1 MQSAQYVWEKSI
13 IELKKQMTTPSFDT
27 WISPIEPLCIRDNS
41 LVLLA
46 QNSIAKN
53 TLINIYTAT
62 VTNAVNKANEMS
74 LTISFV
80 DPSEAREYRPEQEAF
95 SSSVSPS
102 SLREMQLNP
111 KYTFD
116 TFVIGNSNSFA
127 HAAAKAVADNPSS
140 AYNPLFIYGG
150 VGLGKTHLMHAIGNH
165 IRSTKPKAK
174 IIYVT
179 SEAFMNEMILAIQ
192 ENKNAQ
198 FRNKYRSV
206 DVLMV
211 DDIQFISTRVGL
223 QEEFFNTFNALHTN
237 GRQIILSSDKPPM
250 EMQTLE
256 VRLRSRFEG
265 GLIADIQPPDIETR
279 AAILRKKVM
288 LENISIDEKVITF
301 IAEKVNSNIR
311 QLEGSLNRVIAYSNL
326 TKRPIDTVLADTALR
341 DILPGFE
348 NRRITI
354 ELIQQVVADYYSISL
369 DSLLSQRRTME
380 ITYPRQI
387 AMYLCKEMTESSLK
401 SIGRSFGGRD
411 HTTVISACRKI
422 ASDLEKDENLSVTV
436 EDLQKRIKK

>member
-27 WISPIEPLCIRDNS
+27 WISPIEPLCIRDNA

-53 TLINIYTAT
+53 TLINIYTTT

-80 DPSEAREYRPEQEAF
+80 DPNEAKDYRVEQDTF
-95 SSSVSPS
+95 LNTSSTS
-102 SLREMQLNP
+102 SRDMQLNP
-111 KYTFD
+111 KFTFD

-165 IRSTKPKAK
+165 IRSSKPKAK

-237 GRQIILSSDKPPM
+237 GRQVILSSDKPPM

-288 LENISIDEKVITF
+288 SENISIDEKVITF

-326 TKRPIDTVLADTALR
+326 TKRPIDITLADTALR

-348 NRRITI
+348 NRKITI

-387 AMYLCKEMTESSLK
+387 AMYLCKEMTDSSLK

-422 ASDLEKDENLSVTV
+422 AADIEKDANLSVIM

>member
-1 MQSAQYVWEKSI
+1 MTDISYQSWILPIKPI
-13 IELKKQMTTPSFDT
+13 CIEND
-27 WISPIEPLCIRDNS
+27 S
-41 LVLLA
+41 LVLLTHDDVSRGTLSKLYVDLVS
-46 QNSIAKN
+46 SI
-53 TLINIYTAT
+53 
-62 VTNAVNKANEMS
+62 VNKENDTS
-74 LTISFV
+74 LTVSFIG
-80 DPSEAREYRPEQEAF
+80 PAEAQKYRAAEEKALKN
-95 SSSVSPS
+95 VN
-102 SLREMQLNP
+102 ETMLNP

-116 TFVIGNSNSFA
+116 SFVIGNSNNFA
-127 HAAAKAVADNPSS
+127 HAASKAVADNPSS

-165 IRSTKPKAK
+165 IKQKNRTSK

-223 QEEFFNTFNALHTN
+223 QEEFFNTFNALHTS
-237 GRQIILSSDKPPM
+237 GKQIILSSDKPPM

-265 GLIADIQPPDIETR
+265 GLIADVQPPDIETR

-288 LENISIDEKVITF
+288 LENISIDERVITF

-326 TKRPIDTVLADTALR
+326 TKRPIDITLADTALR
-341 DILPGFE
+341 DIIPGFE
-348 NRRITI
+348 NRKITL
-354 ELIQQVVADYYSISL
+354 ELIQQVVADYYSVSL
-369 DSLLSQRRTME
+369 EGLLSQRRTVE
-380 ITYPRQI
+380 VTYPRQI
-387 AMYLCKEMTESSLK
+387 AMYLAKELTDASLK
-401 SIGRSFGGRD
+401 TIGRCFGGRD
-411 HTTVISACRKI
+411 HTTVISACKKI
-422 ASDLEKDENLSVTV
+422 ANDMEKNPELVLTLEDIE
-436 EDLQKRIKK
+436 KRLKK

>member
-13 IELKKQMTTPSFDT
+13 IELKKQMTAPSFET
-27 WISPIEPLCIRDNS
+27 WISPIEPLCIRDND

-46 QNSIAKN
+46 QNSLSKN
-53 TLINIYTAT
+53 TLINLYTTT
-62 VTNAVNKANEMS
+62 VMNAVNKANDLE
-74 LTISFV
+74 LNISFV
-80 DPSEAREYRPEQEAF
+80 DPSEVKQYRPEQENAAF
-95 SSSVSPS
+95 PASA
-102 SLREMQLNP
+102 REMQLNP

-116 TFVIGNSNSFA
+116 SFVIGNSNSFA

-165 IRSTKPKAK
+165 IKQEKPKAK

-223 QEEFFNTFNALHTN
+223 QEEFFNTFNALHTS
-237 GRQIILSSDKPPM
+237 GRQIVLSSDKPPM

-288 LENISIDEKVITF
+288 LENISIDERVITF

-311 QLEGSLNRVIAYSNL
+311 QLEGSLNRVMAYSNL
-326 TKRPIDTVLADTALR
+326 TKRPIDIALADTALR

-348 NRRITI
+348 NRKITI

-369 DSLLSQRRTME
+369 ESLLSQRRTME

-387 AMYLCKEMTESSLK
+387 AMYLCKEMTDSSLK

-411 HTTVISACRKI
+411 HTTVISACKKI
-422 ASDLEKDENLSVTV
+422 SIDVDSDEKLAVTM

>member
-13 IELKKQMTTPSFDT
+13 IELKRQMTTPSFDT
-27 WISPIEPLCIRDNS
+27 WISPIEPLCIRDNA

-46 QNSIAKN
+46 QNSISKN
-53 TLINIYTAT
+53 TLINLYTVT
-62 VTNAVNKANEMS
+62 VTNAVNKANDMS
-74 LTISFV
+74 LTVSFV
-80 DPSEAREYRPEQEAF
+80 DPSEAKEYRPEQELF
-95 SSSVSPS
+95 SSPAPS
-102 SLREMQLNP
+102 ALREAQLNP
-111 KYTFD
+111 KYTFES
-116 TFVIGNSNSFA
+116 FVIGNSNSFA
-127 HAAAKAVADNPSS
+127 HAAAKAVADNPAS

-165 IRSTKPKAK
+165 IKSLNPKAK

-192 ENKNAQ
+192 ENKNVQ

-211 DDIQFISTRVGL
+211 DDIQFISTRVGT

-237 GRQIILSSDKPPM
+237 GKQIILSSDKPPM

-279 AAILRKKVM
+279 AAILRKKVA
-288 LENISIDEKVITF
+288 LENISIDERVITF

-326 TKRPIDTVLADTALR
+326 TKRPIDITLADTALR

-348 NRRITI
+348 NRKITI

-380 ITYPRQI
+380 ITYPRQV
-387 AMYLCKEMTESSLK
+387 AMYLCKELTESSLK

-411 HTTVISACRKI
+411 HTTVISACKKI
-422 ASDLEKDENLSVTV
+422 SLDVESDEKLALTIEDLE
-436 EDLQKRIKK
+436 KRIKK

>member
-27 WISPIEPLCIRDNS
+27 WISPIEPLCIRDNA

-53 TLINIYTAT
+53 TLINIYTTT

-80 DPSEAREYRPEQEAF
+80 DPNEAKDYRVEQDTF
-95 SSSVSPS
+95 LNTSLTSS
-102 SLREMQLNP
+102 RDMQLNP
-111 KYTFD
+111 KFTFD

-165 IRSTKPKAK
+165 IRSSKPKAK

-237 GRQIILSSDKPPM
+237 GRQVILSSDKPPM

-288 LENISIDEKVITF
+288 SENISIDEKVITF

-326 TKRPIDTVLADTALR
+326 TKRPIDITLADTALR

-348 NRRITI
+348 NRKITI

-387 AMYLCKEMTESSLK
+387 AMYLCKEMTDSSLK

-411 HTTVISACRKI
+411 HTTVISACKKI
-422 ASDLEKDENLSVTV
+422 AADIEKDENLSVIM

>member
-1 MQSAQYVWEKSI
+1 MQSAKYVWEKSLQ
-13 IELKKQMTTPSFDT
+13 ELKKQMTEISFNT
-27 WISPIEPLCIRDNS
+27 WILPIEALCIRDNS
-41 LVLLA
+41 IVLLA
-46 QNSIAKN
+46 QNSVAKN
-53 TLINIYTAT
+53 TLTNLYTSS
-62 VTNAVNKANEMS
+62 VSNAVNRANDADFMV
-74 LTISFV
+74 SFI
-80 DPSEAREYRPEQEAF
+80 DPSEADRFRPEQEKPAI
-95 SSSVSPS
+95 PS
-102 SLREMQLNP
+102 GRESMLNP

-116 TFVIGNSNSFA
+116 SFVIGNSNNFA
-127 HAAAKAVADNPSS
+127 HAAAKAVADNPAF

-165 IRSTKPKAK
+165 IHKLNPDAK

-179 SEAFMNEMILAIQ
+179 SEAFMNEMVLAIQ
-192 ENKNAQ
+192 ENKNVQ

-211 DDIQFISTRVGL
+211 DDIQFISTRVSF
-223 QEEFFNTFNALHTN
+223 QEEFFNTFNALYTASK
-237 GRQIILSSDKPPM
+237 QIILSSDRPPM

-288 LENISIDEKVITF
+288 LENISIDEQVINF

-326 TKRPIDTVLADTALR
+326 TKRPIDITLADTALR

-348 NRRITI
+348 NRKISI
-354 ELIQQVVADYYSISL
+354 ELIQQVVSDYYSISVE
-369 DSLLSQRRTME
+369 SLLSQRRTME

-387 AMYLCKEMTESSLK
+387 AMYLCKEMTEASLK

-411 HTTVISACRKI
+411 HTTVISACKKI
-422 ASDLEKDENLSVTV
+422 AADTESDSKLAVIL

>member
-27 WISPIEPLCIRDNS
+27 WISPIEPLCIRDNA

-53 TLINIYTAT
+53 TLINIYTTT

-80 DPSEAREYRPEQEAF
+80 DPNEAKDYRVEQDTF
-95 SSSVSPS
+95 LNTSSTS
-102 SLREMQLNP
+102 SRDMQLNP
-111 KYTFD
+111 KFTFD

-165 IRSTKPKAK
+165 IRSSKPKAK

-237 GRQIILSSDKPPM
+237 GRQVILSSDKPPM

-288 LENISIDEKVITF
+288 SENISIDEKVITF

-326 TKRPIDTVLADTALR
+326 TKRPIDITLADTALR

-348 NRRITI
+348 NRKITI

-387 AMYLCKEMTESSLK
+387 AMYLCKEMTDSSLK

-422 ASDLEKDENLSVTV
+422 AADIEKDENLSVIM

>member
-1 MQSAQYVWEKSI
+1 MQSAQYIWEKSI
-13 IELKKQMTTPSFDT
+13 VELKKQMTSPSFDA
-27 WISPIEPLCIRDNS
+27 WISPIEPLCIRDNA

-46 QNSIAKN
+46 QNSISKN
-53 TLINIYTAT
+53 TLINLYTAT
-62 VTNAVNKANEMS
+62 VTNAVNKANDS
-74 LTISFV
+74 GLSISFV
-80 DPSEAREYRPEQEAF
+80 DPSEASDYRAEQASISAVPSASRET
-95 SSSVSPS
+95 
-102 SLREMQLNP
+102 QLNP

-116 TFVIGNSNSFA
+116 SFVIGNSNSFA

-165 IRSTKPKAK
+165 IRDMKPKAK

-179 SEAFMNEMILAIQ
+179 SESFMNEMILAIQ

-237 GRQIILSSDKPPM
+237 GKQIVLSSDKPPM

-279 AAILRKKVM
+279 AAILRKKVA
-288 LENISIDEKVITF
+288 LENISIDERVITF

-326 TKRPIDTVLADTALR
+326 TKRPIDAALADTALR

-348 NRRITI
+348 NRKITI
-354 ELIQQVVADYYSISL
+354 DLIQQVVADYYSISL

-411 HTTVISACRKI
+411 HTTVISACKKI
-422 ASDLEKDENLSVTV
+422 ASDIERDAKLPLVI
-436 EDLQKRIKK
+436 EDLEKRIKK

>member
-1 MQSAQYVWEKSI
+1 
-13 IELKKQMTTPSFDT
+13 
-27 WISPIEPLCIRDNS
+27 
-41 LVLLA
+41 
-46 QNSIAKN
+46 
-53 TLINIYTAT
+53 
-62 VTNAVNKANEMS
+62 
-74 LTISFV
+74 
-80 DPSEAREYRPEQEAF
+80 
-95 SSSVSPS
+95 
-102 SLREMQLNP
+102 
-111 KYTFD
+111 
-116 TFVIGNSNSFA
+116 
-127 HAAAKAVADNPSS
+127 
-140 AYNPLFIYGG
+140 
-150 VGLGKTHLMHAIGNH
+150 
-165 IRSTKPKAK
+165 
-174 IIYVT
+174 
-179 SEAFMNEMILAIQ
+179 MNEMILAIQ

-237 GRQIILSSDKPPM
+237 GRQVILSSDKPPM

-288 LENISIDEKVITF
+288 SENISIDEKVITF

-326 TKRPIDTVLADTALR
+326 TKRPIDITLADTALR

-348 NRRITI
+348 NRKITI

-387 AMYLCKEMTESSLK
+387 AMYLCKDMTDSSLK

-411 HTTVISACRKI
+411 HTTVISACKKI
-422 ASDLEKDENLSVTV
+422 AADIDKDESLSVV
-436 EDLQKRIKK
+436 MEDLQKRIKK

>member
-27 WISPIEPLCIRDNS
+27 WILPIEPLCIRENS
-41 LVLLA
+41 LILLA

-53 TLINIYTAT
+53 TLSNIYTVT
-62 VTNAVNKANEMS
+62 VTNAVNKANDLS
-74 LTISFV
+74 LNVSFV
-80 DPSEAREYRPEQEAF
+80 DPSEAAKYCPAEQELPIAP
-95 SSSVSPS
+95 SPS
-102 SLREMQLNP
+102 STRETLLNP

-116 TFVIGNSNSFA
+116 SFVIGNSNNFA

-165 IRSTKPKAK
+165 IKTANPRAK

-237 GRQIILSSDKPPM
+237 GKQIVLSSDKPPM

-288 LENISIDEKVITF
+288 LENIAIDENVITF

-326 TKRPIDTVLADTALR
+326 TKRPIDITLADTALK

-348 NRRITI
+348 NRKITI
-354 ELIQQVVADYYSISL
+354 ELIQQVVADYYSIGL
-369 DSLLSQRRTME
+369 ESLLSQRRTME

-401 SIGRSFGGRD
+401 SIGKSFGGRD
-411 HTTVISACRKI
+411 HTTVISACKKI
-422 ASDLEKDENLSVTV
+422 SADLDGDPKLAVTI
-436 EDLQKRIKK
+436 EDIQKRIRK

>member
-27 WISPIEPLCIRDNS
+27 WISPIEPLCIRENS

-53 TLINIYTAT
+53 TLSNIYTTT
-62 VTNAVNKANEMS
+62 VANAVNKANDLS
-74 LTISFV
+74 LTVSFV
-80 DPSEAREYRPEQEAF
+80 DPSEAAKFRPAEQELPIAP
-95 SSSVSPS
+95 SPS
-102 SLREMQLNP
+102 STRETLLNP

-116 TFVIGNSNSFA
+116 SFVIGNSNNFA

-165 IRSTKPKAK
+165 IKTVNPRAK

-237 GRQIILSSDKPPM
+237 GKQIILSSDKPPM

-288 LENISIDEKVITF
+288 LENICIDENVITF

-326 TKRPIDTVLADTALR
+326 TKRPIDITLADTALK

-348 NRRITI
+348 NRKITI
-354 ELIQQVVADYYSISL
+354 ELIQQVVADYYSIGL
-369 DSLLSQRRTME
+369 ESLLSQRRTME

-401 SIGRSFGGRD
+401 SIGKSFGGRD
-411 HTTVISACRKI
+411 HTTVISACKKI
-422 ASDLEKDENLSVTV
+422 SSDLESDPKLAVII
-436 EDLQKRIKK
+436 EDIQKRIRK